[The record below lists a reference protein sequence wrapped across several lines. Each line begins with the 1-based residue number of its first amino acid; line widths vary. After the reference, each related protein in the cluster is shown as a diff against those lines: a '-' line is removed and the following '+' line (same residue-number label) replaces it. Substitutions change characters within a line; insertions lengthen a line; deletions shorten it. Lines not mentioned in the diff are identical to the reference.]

1 MKKLMYTRP
10 DGGVSIVYPVTKEQI
25 EKQLGALTDEQY
37 EAHVRE
43 RSIPI
48 DAVNVTEVDDAD
60 IPSDREFRDAWKQL
74 DAKIDFDLEK
84 AKAIQLNRVRAA
96 REPKLVELDKQFMFA
111 IERGEDTK
119 EIVAQKQK
127 LRDITEPLKALAP
140 SSIDDIKNGFPGE
153 LKQ

>member
-1 MKKLMYTRP
+1 MYTRP